1 MFWMLVCRVL
11 ECGYRRLCLSQAA
24 ACGEKRAPLL
34 CLRIGGLGGKSDAE
48 AQDGRR
54 ACR

>member
-1 MFWMLVCRVL
+1 MATEGFVSH
-11 ECGYRRLCLSQAA
+11 RLQPVERNGHLS
-24 ACGEKRAPLL
+24 L